1 VTGLL
6 SPETALSR
14 IPAFADATFSKMGGG
29 LTNRSYIVRSG
40 GGTYALRLDA
50 EHTAAFG
57 LDRATE
63 LRILHDAAQASLA
76 PEVRFAD
83 PAAGILL
90 YDYLPGPIWERA
102 SLDSDNNLA
111 RVSALLRTVHRLPEA
126 GAPLDALKVAHRYE
140 ALASRSPDLRPH
152 AERCVEIIRRM
163 PEPAEVRCCHNDVV
177 AANIVGTV
185 SGNAPL
191 RLLDWEYACD
201 NDPYYD
207 LASLV
212 AYHDLTSKQADRL
225 LDSYTGMRMSESRER
240 LALQLRR
247 YDAIQWLWFAARYA
261 IDRSRTHR
269 TRLEELRP
277 RIR

>member
-1 VTGLL
+1 VTELL
-6 SPETALSR
+6 SPKTALSR
-14 IPAFADATFSKMGGG
+14 IPAFAKATFSEMAGG
-29 LTNRSYIVRSG
+29 LTNRSYLVRSG
-40 GGTYALRLDA
+40 GEAYVLRLDA

-63 LRILHDAAQASLA
+63 LRVLHTAAQASLA

-90 YDYLPGPIWERA
+90 YDYLPGPIWERS
-102 SLDSDNNLA
+102 SLDNDDNLA
-111 RVSALLRTVHRLPEA
+111 RISTLLRIVHQLPEA
-126 GAPLDALKVAHRYE
+126 GMPLDALKAAHRYE
-140 ALASRSPDLRPH
+140 ALASRNPDLRRH
-152 AERCVEIIRRM
+152 AARCVEIIRGM
-163 PEPAEVRCCHNDVV
+163 PEPTEVRCCHNDVV
-177 AANIVGTV
+177 AANIVGSV

-212 AYHDLTSKQADRL
+212 AYHDLTNKQADRL
-225 LDSYTGMRMSESRER
+225 LDSYTGTRISESKER
-240 LALQLRR
+240 LALQVRR

-261 IDRSRTHR
+261 IDRNRTHR